1 MLIPWQFDPWQPPPS
16 RLSCDKLKTDKTSWP
31 TTSAPQCVTCSLLY
45 IQRSRYVTLP
55 WKQNFRI
62 STNRGP
68 ANMTRMTF
76 LCIIAL
82 RNKTVT
88 HTFSSMVLTMLNV
101 ISLSGKIEIQKF
113 CQHGKVTSRFSWTNR
128 KLTFFAFLGSRF
140 VQIFGKILLMRV
152 ETLCNTNW
160 QHQVIK
166 NEKGTLPVDM
176 RRSKTT
182 LLGVS

>member
-1 MLIPWQFDPWQPPPS
+1 MAYDQ
-16 RLSCDKLKTDKTSWP
+16 R
-31 TTSAPQCVTCSLLY
+31 TTMCHV
-45 IQRSRYVTLP
+45 
-55 WKQNFRI
+55 F
-62 STNRGP
+62 
-68 ANMTRMTF
+68 
-76 LCIIAL
+76 IAL
-82 RNKTVT
+82 HTEKSLRHVAMEAKFPDLNKPWSCKYDTNDFPVHHCTQEQNGNPYFFFHGFDNAKCHLCQERLLRYRNFTN
-88 HTFSSMVLTMLNV
+88 MVKWRHASFELIANW
-101 ISLSGKIEIQKF
+101 
-113 CQHGKVTSRFSWTNR
+113 H
-128 KLTFFAFLGSRF
+128 FFAFLGSRF